1 MCEESISLDTNA
13 APLCIVCAVSFALS
27 EASRGNIK
35 GWIQYNVK
43 GKLTAS
49 LEEKVYTFWPIRLL
63 PVQIETGEY
72 ENKKLSS
79 NRFNPDEKKYLSI
92 LLADSALV
100 SLWFLKHCCPDE
112 NPVLLKPGRYKNSLH
127 GFF

>member
-72 ENKKLSS
+72 ENKKFPQTGSTLM
-79 NRFNPDEKKYLSI
+79 KKNTFPSFWPTAPW
-92 LLADSALV
+92 LA
-100 SLWFLKHCCPDE
+100 
-112 NPVLLKPGRYKNSLH
+112 Y
-127 GFF
+127 GF